1 MIVLIAAVPL
11 ETELLRREMAPC
23 EVRRCGGQA
32 LYQGTLAGEG
42 VALQHSGVG
51 KANAA
56 ATAALLLD
64 HLPAEAVICFG
75 CAGAYPQSGLKTGD
89 LVLASEEVYGDEG
102 AVVPDGFLDMQA
114 LSFPLA
120 ERGGERWFNR
130 YPADPELLALGQRLI
145 VQALGAQQRVACGP
159 LVTVS
164 ACSGSATAGEQ
175 LVRRTEGLGE
185 NMEGAAV
192 AQLCARFGVPFF
204 EVRGIS
210 NLVEDRDLSR
220 WDLPAAAA
228 VAQRAVRA
236 LLAGWRDRQE
246 PA

>member
-1 MIVLIAAVPL
+1 MILLIAAVPL
-11 ETELLRREMAPC
+11 ETELLRRELAPC
-23 EVRRCGGQA
+23 EVRRCGGVA
-32 LYQGTLAGEG
+32 LYQGTLAGQN

-64 HLPAEAVICFG
+64 SLRPEAVLCFG
-75 CAGAYPQSGLKTGD
+75 CAGAYPESGLKVGD
-89 LVLASEEVYGDEG
+89 LVLASEEIYGDEG
-102 AVVPDGFLDMQA
+102 AATPDGFLDMQA
-114 LSFPLA
+114 LGFPLA
-120 ERGGERWFNR
+120 ERGGEKWFNR
-130 YPADPELLALGQRLI
+130 FPADPELLAQGHRLI
-145 VQALGAQQRVACGP
+145 SRTLRAQQLVACGP

-164 ACSGSATAGEQ
+164 TCSGTTAAGS
-175 LVRRTEGLGE
+175 LLIRRTEGLGE

-192 AQLCARFGVPFF
+192 AQVCARFGVPFF

-220 WDLPAAAA
+220 WDIPAAATAAQQA
-228 VAQRAVRA
+228 VCAV
-236 LLAGWRDRQE
+236 LAGWRERQE

>member
-1 MIVLIAAVPL
+1 MIALIAAVPL

-23 EVRRCGGQA
+23 EVRRCGGRA
-32 LYQGTLAGEG
+32 LYHGTLAGQA

-64 HLPAEAVICFG
+64 SLRPEAVLCFG
-75 CAGAYPQSGLKTGD
+75 CAGAYPGSGLQIGD
-89 LVLASEEVYGDEG
+89 LILASEEIYGDEG
-102 AVVPDGFLDMQA
+102 AMTSDGFLDMEG
-114 LSFPLA
+114 LGFPLVEA
-120 ERGGERWFNR
+120 GGEQWFNR
-130 YPADPELLALGQRLI
+130 FPADPELLGSNHRLI
-145 VQALGAQQRVACGP
+145 AAQTGKGRRVAVGP

-164 ACSGSATAGEQ
+164 ACSGTVVLGRELA
-175 LVRRTEGLGE
+175 RRTGGLGE

-210 NLVEDRDLSR
+210 NLVEERDLSR
-220 WDLPAAAA
+220 WELAAAA
-228 VAQRAVRA
+228 AAAQQAIRAV
-236 LLAGWRDRQE
+236 LAGWGDRQE